1 MTEYFDLR
9 APDGSV
15 TGAVKE
21 RSLVHLDGDLHGTA
35 HVWIAR
41 MERGEPFLLLQ
52 KRSRIKD
59 AYPGCWDISSAG
71 HLPAGSDFRESAL
84 RELCEELGVSAA
96 PDDLRFLGFRHRIVH
111 EMFHNKP
118 FVDNEY
124 AAVYLL
130 LRQID
135 PAKLILQ
142 EEEVEA
148 VQFFPLSE
156 ILARLDDPAFPN
168 CLYRDELEMV
178 ASACTQRNQ

>member
-1 MTEYFDLR
+1 M
-9 APDGSV
+9 P
-15 TGAVKE
+15 
-21 RSLVHLDGDLHGTA
+21 
-35 HVWIAR
+35 I
-41 MERGEPFLLLQ
+41 
-52 KRSRIKD
+52 
-59 AYPGCWDISSAG
+59 
-71 HLPAGSDFRESAL
+71 
-84 RELCEELGVSAA
+84 
-96 PDDLRFLGFRHRIVH
+96 
-111 EMFHNKP
+111 HNKP

-130 LRQID
+130 LRQIA

-148 VQFFPLSE
+148 VQLFPLSE